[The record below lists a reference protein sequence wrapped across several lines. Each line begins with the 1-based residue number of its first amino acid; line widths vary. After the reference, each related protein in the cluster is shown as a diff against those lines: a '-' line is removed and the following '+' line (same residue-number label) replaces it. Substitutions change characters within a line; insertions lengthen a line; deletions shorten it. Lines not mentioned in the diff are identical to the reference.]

1 MLQKVQFH
9 LIKKSS
15 LNCRQDLNFSNVSE
29 LSNVQ
34 KNYNFVELFLLLWQ
48 IRVVKQNL
56 NGNNMENWN
65 NFKYNLKIFDNP
77 KVIIDN
83 DLKIPLE
90 IQNGLNVD
98 EKFLKTLIDE
108 LKNLNIEITKL
119 FLDKTMSVFVGYK
132 FSDIY
137 LEQTINNNYG
147 YKIDFDEESRG
158 VMSDEI
164 RRIVLFSKNLKTE
177 HIGAILYHELGHF
190 IDAYKNFGNINDLK
204 DLTYSSTQEFI
215 NAYEKDFKKNY
226 EIIKNDKN
234 VSLRHFVQ
242 DNKPEQIRQTAI
254 TETFAELFR
263 LAFNKVNNSKTV
275 ELYFPNSLK
284 VVNEFLNNEIFNKKA

>member
-1 MLQKVQFH
+1 M
-9 LIKKSS
+9 
-15 LNCRQDLNFSNVSE
+15 
-29 LSNVQ
+29 
-34 KNYNFVELFLLLWQ
+34 LLWQ

-65 NFKYNLKIFDNP
+65 NSKYNLKIFDNP

-234 VSLRHFVQ
+234 LSLRHFVQ
-242 DNKPEQIRQTAI
+242 DNKPKQIRQTAI